1 MIKCQ
6 ITCKSLQKSFKCQN
20 FLRVWH
26 FLGRTSKKNHPVSL
40 VKGYKTE
47 NPQQLNLTKTCGQA
61 KSFASSKYV
70 NYPIAM
76 DWCQLQLFRALI
88 EIQMYK
94 SDGFGMG
101 ATDQEAINCM
111 HLCTFF

>member
-1 MIKCQ
+1 MIGPG
-6 ITCKSLQKSFKCQN
+6 SD
-20 FLRVWH
+20 
-26 FLGRTSKKNHPVSL
+26 KNRPVPL

-47 NPQQLNLTKTCGQA
+47 NPQQLNLTKKCGQA
-61 KSFASSKYV
+61 KSFASTKYV

-94 SDGFGMG
+94 C
-101 ATDQEAINCM
+101 INQM
-111 HLCTFF
+111 VLEWALQTKKQ

>member
-1 MIKCQ
+1 MIGPG
-6 ITCKSLQKSFKCQN
+6 SD
-20 FLRVWH
+20 
-26 FLGRTSKKNHPVSL
+26 KNHPVPL

-101 ATDQEAINCM
+101 AVDQEAINCM